1 MVIWKRGRGSFGSGT
16 AVDAPGGRM
25 KLARLN
31 NNKRKTQINMPYS
44 GLQITGRKEI
54 EKLLR
59 YHPWLSVR
67 GQRRNPLTNE

>member
-1 MVIWKRGRGSFGSGT
+1 MELTG
-16 AVDAPGGRM
+16 
-25 KLARLN
+25 L

-59 YHPWLSVR
+59 YHPWLSIR
-67 GQRRNPLTNE
+67 GRKRNPLTNE